1 MIYCYQMNFTEIKT
15 QFIQN
20 TSQNWELLAI
30 VAALLIAT
38 VISAR
43 ILVKIVHLF
52 AERYNVL
59 QQSSIVEKTT
69 RIAAYAIGFMVILQT
84 LGISITPLLTAL
96 GVGSLALAFG
106 LQDTISQLVAGV
118 HVLVTDRIKIGNYI
132 QVGSPSDEIEGTVKD
147 IDWRYTILQPIG
159 TKTIIVPN
167 KLIADS
173 VVTNFSITKERTIII
188 PLEVAYG
195 SNLTTVEKTLTRITK
210 KIIAEFETEKNN
222 DAEPLVRFKKFEAS
236 GISCSVSIKVRKK
249 TNRFELQHKLIK
261 AIHSEFEKKGIEIP
275 YPTQTVYVKK

>member
-1 MIYCYQMNFTEIKT
+1 MNFTEIKT
-15 QFIQN
+15 QFIEN
-20 TSQNWELLAI
+20 MNQNWELLA
-30 VAALLIAT
+30 VVTALLIAT
-38 VISAR
+38 VVSAR
-43 ILVKIVHLF
+43 ILVKVVHLF
-52 AERYNVL
+52 AQRNNVL
-59 QQSSIVEKTT
+59 QESTILEKMT
-69 RIAAYAIGFMVILQT
+69 RIAVYAIGVMIVLQT

-195 SNLTTVEKTLTRITK
+195 TNLNTVEKLLQQIAK
-210 KIIAEFETEKNN
+210 KVIAEFETEKNN
-222 DAEPLVRFKKFEAS
+222 DAEPLVRFKTFEAS

-249 TNRFELQHKLIK
+249 TNRFEVQHRLVK
-261 AIHSEFEKKGIEIP
+261 AIHNEFEKKGIDIP
-275 YPTQTVYVKK
+275 FPTQTVYLKK